1 MMPKRIAIIGA
12 GASGITAMK
21 ECIDGGLTP
30 VCFERTGEIGGLW
43 HYTTE
48 AREGQ
53 ACVMKSTVIN
63 TSKEM
68 MCYSD
73 FPIPA
78 DFPNF
83 MHNTKVLEYFWLFVK
98 HFDLEKYIRFH
109 TEILQISKAENFETT
124 GQWVLKVKDKKDES
138 KGVVTEIFDG
148 ILVCTGHHAE
158 KNFPKFTGRETF
170 KVKYS
175 I

>member
-1 MMPKRIAIIGA
+1 MPKRIAVIGA
-12 GASGITAMK
+12 GASGITAIK
-21 ECIDGGLTP
+21 QCVDSGLLP

-68 MCYSD
+68 VCYSD
-73 FPIPA
+73 FPPPA
-78 DFPNF
+78 EFPNY
-83 MHNTKVLEYFWLFVK
+83 MHNTKLLEYFHMYIK

-109 TEILQISKAENFETT
+109 TEILQIYKAENFETT

-138 KGVVTEIFDG
+138 KNVVTEMYDS
-148 ILVCTGHHAE
+148 ILLCTGQYAQKRFPNLAGAE
-158 KNFPKFTGRETF
+158 MF
-170 KVKYS
+170 KVRM